1 MENENC
7 RYCGVSHDT
16 RGLKS
21 HESNCKFKHT
31 GGDIPDTTGVK
42 SIDTSKYLETSP
54 DTVCDIPE
62 SDNTLLQVG
71 AVVSIAAGFLALGA
85 FLKKAVRGA

>member
-21 HESNCKFKHT
+21 HESNCKFKST
-31 GGDIPDTTGVK
+31 GGEIPETTEVK
-42 SIDTSKYLETSP
+42 SIDTSKYLEVSP
-54 DTVCDIPE
+54 DAVCDIPE
-62 SDNTLLQVG
+62 SDDTLLQVG
-71 AVVSIAAGFLALGA
+71 AVVSIGAGLLALVT
-85 FLKKAVRGA
+85 FFKSRVRGA